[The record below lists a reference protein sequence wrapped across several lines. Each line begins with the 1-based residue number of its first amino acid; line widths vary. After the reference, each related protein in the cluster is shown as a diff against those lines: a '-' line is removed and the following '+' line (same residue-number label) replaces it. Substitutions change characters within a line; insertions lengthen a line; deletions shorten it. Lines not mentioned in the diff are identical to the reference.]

1 MSKVPDNF
9 YLEKG
14 KEFPARMSDGRF
26 MTDYSPN
33 CQRNFFYQKDMT
45 SWQYRMYL
53 TNMADTILEKEH
65 DMDEEEFG
73 CNDCS
78 KNVFI
83 PKNEYEQKCDGVRCN
98 VNFVNQN
105 GHGIDTKYV

>member
-33 CQRNFFYQKDMT
+33 CQRNLFYQKDMT